1 MQANGTYTFPDYA
14 EDIRC
19 YRLDERLVAH
29 IYTIGYAQHTL
40 DSFRAALERYQ
51 ITAVADVRSNPHSAF
66 KPEFNAEAISRA
78 LKDWGIAYVFLGDE
92 CGARP
97 HDPACY
103 VDHAVCFE
111 KVAGRPAFQ
120 RGIERLLDGMRQYT
134 IALMCAEKDPIFCHR
149 MILVTRHLCRRP
161 GVTVGHIL
169 ADSTCESSEAA
180 EERLLSLL
188 DLASD
193 ELPGLGRSRAERLDE
208 AYRRQGERIAH
219 H

>member
-1 MQANGTYTFPDYA
+1 MTTNGIYTFPDYA
-14 EDIRC
+14 EDTRR
-19 YRLDERLVAH
+19 YRTDQILVER
-29 IYTIGYAQHTL
+29 IYTIGYATHTTA
-40 DSFRAALERYQ
+40 SFRAVLERYG
-51 ITAVADVRSNPHSAF
+51 ITAVADVRSNPHSKF
-66 KPEFNAEAISRA
+66 KPEFDAEAISRA
-78 LKDWGIAYVFLGDE
+78 LKDWGIAYVFLGEE

-103 VDHAVCFE
+103 ADHAVRFE

-120 RGIERLLDGMRQYT
+120 RGIERLREGMRDYT

-149 MILVTRHLCRRP
+149 MILVSRHLCRRP

-169 ADSTCESSEAA
+169 GDSTCESNEAA

-208 AYRRQGERIAH
+208 AYRQQGERIAQH
-219 H
+219 